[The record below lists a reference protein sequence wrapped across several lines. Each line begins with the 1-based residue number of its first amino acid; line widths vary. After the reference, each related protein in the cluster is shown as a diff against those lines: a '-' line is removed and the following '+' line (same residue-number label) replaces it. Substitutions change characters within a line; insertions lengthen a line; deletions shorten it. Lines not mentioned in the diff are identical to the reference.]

1 MRTITAP
8 ALAFIAVATH
18 SLSDAWALDRP
29 VDQVLIETQFVVV
42 DQRFVQDLGIDW
54 NIGAADP
61 GSGFTIGTVGGGRS
75 PASEG
80 AAPSGQPGTAAGSLE
95 NLGPILRALE
105 NADRAKVIAAPK
117 VLTTD
122 NEPASI
128 FIGGDLPIRVP
139 DQSTAVEFKNFGV
152 TLQVRPRIQ
161 DSGAVRLDIVPEVS
175 GLDTSVVPPRREIR
189 RGQTSVLIDQGQTT
203 VIGGLI
209 DRHLMEQLSKVPAL
223 GDLPFLGSLF
233 RSARAGGQR
242 RELLILIGPPRAG
255 APTQVS
261 ASQPAGAPTGPD
273 HGLYSTASGA
283 VVSFFAGYD
292 DQGHKDFQALR
303 FEQNQQIIEIPVVS
317 FDTTTDATE
326 LGIDLGYFLEQP
338 LFGDKSWIKV
348 SGTYQSAETDG
359 HKDFINSNNSTLG
372 VADPFGGGVSFAPP
386 NGDINDL
393 DFDFDYEKVHVSI
406 AGYESIGF
414 EEFALTVSGGLVVD
428 RTYSNSTLTFQTN
441 GNPGIG
447 FFTDIE
453 RRDELTA
460 WSVGPEVG
468 ALVSREVFDHAK
480 LYGGGHVMAGIATVD
495 GWTGL
500 MLEGLGAQM
509 SKLDVSRDLFVYE
522 AGADVG
528 LQLDFNPVFVDIKA
542 SLGVGNGSFYVN
554 YEDNEDSRIEQS
566 TELEQKIGVTLSY
579 TF

>member
-1 MRTITAP
+1 MRTIAAP
-8 ALAFIAVATH
+8 ALAFIAVAAH
-18 SLSDAWALDRP
+18 SLGDAWALDRP
-29 VDQVLIETQFVVV
+29 ADQVLIETRFVEI

-54 NIGAADP
+54 NTGAVDP
-61 GSGFTIGTVGGGRS
+61 GSGITIGTVGGGRLPTS
-75 PASEG
+75 AGAPPA
-80 AAPSGQPGTAAGSLE
+80 GQPGAGTGSLE
-95 NLGPILRALE
+95 NLGSILRALE

-117 VLTTD
+117 VLTAD
-122 NEPASI
+122 NQQASI
-128 FIGGDLPIRVP
+128 FVGGDLPIRVP
-139 DQSTAVEFKNFGV
+139 DQGTTVEYKNFGI

-161 DSGAVRLDIVPEVS
+161 DSGAVRLEIVPEVS
-175 GLDTSVVPPRREIR
+175 GLDTTVVPPQLQIR
-189 RGQTSVLIDQGQTT
+189 RARTSVLIDQGQTT

-209 DRHLMEQLSKVPAL
+209 DRNLIEESSKVPGL
-223 GDLPFLGSLF
+223 DNIPYLRWLF
-233 RSARAGGQR
+233 RSGQTTTQQ
-242 RELLILIGPPRAG
+242 RELLIFIGPPRAG
-255 APTQVS
+255 APAQVS
-261 ASQPAGAPTGPD
+261 AVPPAGRPSGPD

-292 DQGHKDFQALR
+292 GQDHRDFEALR
-303 FEQNQQIIEIPVVS
+303 FEENQQIIEIPVVS

-326 LGIDLGYFLEQP
+326 LGIDLGYFFDQP
-338 LFGDKSWIKV
+338 LFGDKTWIKV

-359 HKDFINSNNSTLG
+359 HKDFIDSNDTTLG

-393 DFDFDYEKVHVSI
+393 DFDFDFEKVHISI

-414 EEFALTVSGGLVVD
+414 EELALTLSGGLVVD
-428 RTYSNSTLTFQTN
+428 RTYSDSTLTFQTN
-441 GNPGIG
+441 GNPGNG

-460 WSVGPEVG
+460 WSVGPQVG

-480 LYGGGHVMAGIATVD
+480 LYAGGHVMAGMATVD

-509 SKLDVSRDLFVYE
+509 RKLDVSRDLFVYE

-528 LQLDFNPVFVDIKA
+528 LQLDFDPIFVDIKG
-542 SLGVGNGSFYVN
+542 SLGVGNGSFYVD
-554 YEDNEDSRIEQS
+554 YQDNEDSEIEQS
-566 TELEQKIGVTLSY
+566 TELEQTIGVTFSY